1 MALESMECDTYQ
13 ETLPSDTIVLSD
25 VRSLVAE
32 LNDMAIEKLQSS
44 KSDEACGLL
53 VDALHV
59 LETSHH
65 LYYEQ
70 APSTILAPLT
80 PELQRGVPSVCCG
93 VDCLHHS
100 RRHLNVRLPDH
111 DVQSNLPTAIYNRA
125 FLIDNKGPR
134 NAHLDTAVLA
144 FNIGLSYH
152 LLGVGRGVS
161 HALNRALVWYDHAH
175 RIVLEESRVW
185 ENRSQSR
192 LIVLL
197 AAALC
202 HNTAAIHGDDFWD
215 FGRARLLRCQLAQVI
230 HWEGSR
236 FSQMETDDFVFFHL
250 GIFFA
255 IIDDFRVAPAA

>member
-1 MALESMECDTYQ
+1 
-13 ETLPSDTIVLSD
+13 
-25 VRSLVAE
+25 
-32 LNDMAIEKLQSS
+32 MAIEQLKAS
-44 KSDEACGLL
+44 KSGEACRLL
-53 VDALHV
+53 VDALHI
-59 LETSHH
+59 LETSQR

-70 APSTILAPLT
+70 SPSLFT
-80 PELQRGVPSVCCG
+80 PSIPTFQTEVTSGSMCCG
-93 VDCLHHS
+93 ADHWQQHHH
-100 RRHLNVRLPDH
+100 RRPLNVRLPER
-111 DVQSNLPTAIYNRA
+111 DVQANLPTAIYNRA
-125 FLIDNKGPR
+125 FFIYSTGPK
-134 NAHLDTAVLA
+134 NARLDMAVLA
-144 FNIGLSYH
+144 FNVALSYH
-152 LLGVGRGVS
+152 LMGVGQGDS
-161 HALNRALVWYDHAH
+161 HALNRALVWYDHSH

-185 ENRSQSR
+185 ENRNQSR

-202 HNTAAIHGDDFWD
+202 HNMAAIHGDDFWD